1 MTNVPAAWLCRVP
14 ALIGPV
20 ALDVAGHTTTIDLA
34 AEALE
39 RVYLPL
45 LAHLDHLARSSRVL
59 AALTGIPG
67 SGKSTFVAV
76 LNYLANQL
84 LEHGAF
90 AAVGIDGWHLPNAIL
105 DQRTTSDEHGRTIP
119 LRRRK
124 GGPESFDVPAI
135 ASAIEQLA
143 APGRTARLPVYDRR
157 LHDPR
162 PDGIVI
168 TPAARII
175 LVEGNYLL
183 DDAPPWNVVAARLS
197 PKFLLMCDP
206 GSARQRVINRHIRG
220 GCTPAEAERKYNEN
234 DALNT
239 TIVLNQ
245 SHRADWIIEVG
256 SSPHW
261 RKAPCPS

>member
-1 MTNVPAAWLCRVP
+1 MTTAPATWLYRIP
-14 ALIGPV
+14 DLTGRIT
-20 ALDVAGHTTTIDLA
+20 LDVAGHTTTIDLA

-59 AALTGIPG
+59 AALAGIPG

-76 LNYLANQL
+76 LNHLANQL

-90 AAVGIDGWHLPNAIL
+90 VAVGIDGWHLPNAIL
-105 DQRTTSDEHGRTIP
+105 DQRATRDEHGRTIP

-124 GGPESFDVPAI
+124 GGPESFDVPAL
-135 ASAIEQLA
+135 AAAIEQLA
-143 APGRTARLPVYDRR
+143 APGRSARLPVYDRR

-162 PDGIVI
+162 SDGIVI

-183 DDAPPWNVVAARLS
+183 DDTPPWNVVAARLS

-206 GSARQRVINRHIRG
+206 GSARQRVIDRHIRG
-220 GCTPAEAERKYNEN
+220 GCTPAEAERKYSEN

-239 TIVLNQ
+239 AIVLNQ
-245 SHRADWIIEVG
+245 ADHANWIIEME
-256 SSPHW
+256 W
-261 RKAPCPS
+261 L